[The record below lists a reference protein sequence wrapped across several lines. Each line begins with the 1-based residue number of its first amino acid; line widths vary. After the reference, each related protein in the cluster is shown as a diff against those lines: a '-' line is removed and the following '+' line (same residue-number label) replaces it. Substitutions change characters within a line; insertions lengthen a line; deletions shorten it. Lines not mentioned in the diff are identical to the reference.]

1 MGLGDVT
8 GVIQVQL
15 LHEVLKLNTN
25 QTPYSRVEQ
34 EILWKT
40 EKSMCHL
47 YPDRDPICHMQ
58 QFQMNQFTSI
68 FEAEVKDAC
77 QTIFKLCTSAL
88 SFDLC
93 NYSRWNGF
101 KLPSDES
108 GTGFKQR
115 GRL

>member
-25 QTPYSRVEQ
+25 QTPYSRVER

-47 YPDRDPICHMQ
+47 YPD
-58 QFQMNQFTSI
+58 
-68 FEAEVKDAC
+68 
-77 QTIFKLCTSAL
+77 
-88 SFDLC
+88 
-93 NYSRWNGF
+93 
-101 KLPSDES
+101 
-108 GTGFKQR
+108 
-115 GRL
+115 